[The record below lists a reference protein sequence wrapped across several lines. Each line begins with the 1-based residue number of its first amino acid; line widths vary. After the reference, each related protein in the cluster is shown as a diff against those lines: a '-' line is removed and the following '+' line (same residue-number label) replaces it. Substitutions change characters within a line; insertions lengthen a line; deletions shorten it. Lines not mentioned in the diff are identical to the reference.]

1 MVSSR
6 YSVLALLAL
15 SSGIH
20 SDQSHRLHVAK
31 IAIRLHRIVK
41 KINAKFAVTG
51 KSLDTSGAAMI
62 QARGVKAR
70 RDFSQISFFHGI
82 FWLFRVR
89 AEHFFF

>member
-1 MVSSR
+1 
-6 YSVLALLAL
+6 
-15 SSGIH
+15 
-20 SDQSHRLHVAK
+20 
-31 IAIRLHRIVK
+31 
-41 KINAKFAVTG
+41 
-51 KSLDTSGAAMI
+51 MI